1 MARILVHAMAATAG
15 GGVTYLRQL
24 LTHLAEQAQQH
35 HWTILVPS
43 DERIELPQADHLSY
57 RSPKTRAG
65 GLGRLW
71 FDQASLRRVI
81 DNERIDLILAT
92 ANFGMIRP
100 PVPQVLLNRNALYFS
115 PEHIRELHRR
125 RDFRTLLTTLARRQ
139 IAISSIR
146 SSIMNIVPTRAFA
159 EQIADSIG
167 SRDTIPFEVNPF
179 GFDHDGFAHRRQ
191 EPGRQAI
198 ESRLLR
204 LPGVRRVL
212 LVSHYNYFRNFDT
225 LLRAVAILHAR
236 RQELRLP
243 PMELILTT
251 RLAAGLKFH
260 RYDTTSSATLVERLG
275 IQPITTMLGSVSH
288 QELPHLYD
296 LADVV
301 VCPSYAESFGHPMV
315 EAMACGRPIVAAD
328 RNVHR
333 EVCGSAALYFS
344 TFDPE
349 QLAFRISQ
357 ILDDQSLAHRLADQG
372 RQRAQSFQWPSHFAR
387 LMKVIDQS
395 LALSTRTH
403 SHA

>member
-24 LTHLAEQAQQH
+24 LSHLAQHAQQH
-35 HWTILVPS
+35 QWTILVPS
-43 DERIELPQADHLSY
+43 DQSIELPQADHLVY
-57 RSPKTRAG
+57 RSPRTRAS

-71 FDQASLRRVI
+71 FDQASLRRI
-81 DNERIDLILAT
+81 IGKERLDLILAT
-92 ANFGMIRP
+92 ANFGIIHP

-115 PEHIRELHRR
+115 PEHIHELRR
-125 RDFRTLLTTLARRQ
+125 RGDFRTLLTTLARRQ
-139 IAISSIR
+139 VAISSIR

-167 SRDTIPFEVNPF
+167 SHDTIPFEVNPF
-179 GFDHDGFAHRRQ
+179 GFDHDGFARQ
-191 EPGRQAI
+191 RDDPGRQAI
-198 ESRLLR
+198 ESRLAR
-204 LPGVRRVL
+204 TPGVRRIL

-236 RQELRLP
+236 RQEFRLP
-243 PMELILTT
+243 PVELILTT

-260 RYDTTSSATLVERLG
+260 RYDTTQSANLLDQLG
-275 IQPITTMLGSVSH
+275 IRPITTMLGSVSH
-288 QELPHLYD
+288 QELPHLYG

-301 VCPSYAESFGHPMV
+301 ICPSYAESFGHPMV

-357 ILDDQSLAHRLADQG
+357 ILDDDSLAHRLADQG
-372 RQRAQSFQWPSHFAR
+372 RERARSFRWPNHFTR
-387 LMKVIDQS
+387 LTELIDQS
-395 LALSTRTH
+395 LALSKRIE

>member
-24 LTHLAEQAQQH
+24 LSHLAQHAQRH

-43 DERIELPQADHLSY
+43 QESVELPKADHLNY

-71 FDQASLRRVI
+71 FDQAALRRTVEK
-81 DNERIDLILAT
+81 ERMDLILAT

-115 PEHIRELHRR
+115 PEHIRELRRR
-125 RDFRTLLTTLARRQ
+125 RDFRTLLATLARRQ

-159 EQIADSIG
+159 DQIADSVG
-167 SRDTIPFEVNPF
+167 SHDTIPFEVNPF
-179 GFDHDGFAHRRQ
+179 GFDHDGFARRRN

-198 ESRLLR
+198 ESRLSQT
-204 LPGVRRVL
+204 PGVRRIL

-225 LLRAVAILHAR
+225 LLSAVAILHAR
-236 RQELRLP
+236 RQEFRLP
-243 PMELILTT
+243 PVELILTT

-260 RYDTTSSATLVERLG
+260 RYDTTRSANLLDQLG
-275 IQPITTMLGSVSH
+275 IRPITTMLGGVSH

-301 VCPSYAESFGHPMV
+301 ICPSYAESFGHPMV

-333 EVCGSAALYFS
+333 EVCGPAALYFS

-357 ILDDQSLAHRLADQG
+357 ILDDDSLARRLADQG
-372 RQRAQSFQWPSHFAR
+372 RARAASFQWPSHFTR
-387 LMKVIDQS
+387 LIELVDHS
-395 LALSTRTH
+395 LALSTRTQ